1 MTAPIV
7 FVHGLSASSR
17 WWRGVLPLLAERE
30 ARLVDLPRFNRSFP
44 PAGAT
49 AWLAETIEPSSP
61 VVLVGHSLGGL
72 VCANLAAERPDLV
85 RALVLVAPVGGSR
98 GRSSFG
104 YATGLLRTVVSAR
117 PSLLLAMT
125 ADALRTGP
133 KALLHGAHFVHKASF
148 EGHVDAPTLLIWG
161 ARDRLVPPG
170 AAIEWQRAI
179 PGARLT
185 VIAEARHV
193 PMVETPSVFAE
204 RLLDFLDDVGDGPR
218 M

>member
-1 MTAPIV
+1 MATPII

-30 ARLVDLPRFNRSFP
+30 ARLVDLPRFGRSFP

-49 AWLAETIEPSSP
+49 AWLAATIKPSAP

-72 VCANLAAERPDLV
+72 VCANLAAERPELV
-85 RALVLVAPVGGSR
+85 RALVLVAPVGGSP
-98 GRSSFG
+98 GRSSLG
-104 YATGLLRTVVSAR
+104 YATGLARTFFAAR

-133 KALLHGAHFVHKASF
+133 GALLHGAHFVRRTTF

-161 ARDRLVPPG
+161 ARDRLVPPD
-170 AAIEWQRAI
+170 AAVDWQRAI

-185 VIAEARHV
+185 VIDEAGHV
-193 PMVETPSVFAE
+193 PMVETPSAFAE
-204 RLLDFLDDVGDGPR
+204 RLLEFLDDMGDGAR

>member
-1 MTAPIV
+1 MTTPII
-7 FVHGLSASSR
+7 FLHGLSASSR

-30 ARLVDLPRFNRSFP
+30 ARLVDLPRFGPSFP

-49 AWLAETIEPSSP
+49 AWLAGTIEPLSP

-72 VCANLAAERPDLV
+72 VCATLAAERPELV
-85 RALVLVAPVGGSR
+85 RALVLVAPVGGSP

-104 YATGLLRTVVSAR
+104 YGTGLVRTLLAAR

-133 KALLHGAHFVHKASF
+133 KALLHGAHFVRTASF

-161 ARDRLVPPG
+161 GRDRLVPPG
-170 AAIEWQRAI
+170 AATDWLRAI

-185 VIAEARHV
+185 VIDDAGHV

-204 RLLDFLDDVGDGPR
+204 RLLEFLDDVSDGAW